1 MEMKIID
8 YISNYYCDEYKK
20 DLHLNDFK
28 DDSNLI
34 CNYKFYNKFHSV
46 WSPKSKNISNELIY
60 ICETIEDENKLKSKL
75 GLNNSEI
82 NNFILFEEATM
93 WTSLKYI
100 PFKVILNQLGFPI
113 CECVETKDF
122 WWGKLKYPE
131 YKYEKAIKIF
141 DMYKVNPENSKE
153 NNLDIILEFLNV
165 EGVIRN
171 SSSNSGSLDVSI
183 DEIGGRS
190 PDIIRT
196 TETLNSV
203 LNGNAG
209 KHLFPRL

>member
-1 MEMKIID
+1 MKINE
-8 YISNYYCDEYKK
+8 YISNYYCDEYKE

-82 NNFILFEEATM
+82 NNFILFEDATM

-209 KHLFPRL
+209 KHLFPRR

>member
-1 MEMKIID
+1 MEMKINE
-8 YISNYYCDEYKK
+8 YISNYYCDEYKE

-122 WWGKLKYPE
+122 
-131 YKYEKAIKIF
+131 
-141 DMYKVNPENSKE
+141 
-153 NNLDIILEFLNV
+153 
-165 EGVIRN
+165 
-171 SSSNSGSLDVSI
+171 
-183 DEIGGRS
+183 
-190 PDIIRT
+190 
-196 TETLNSV
+196 
-203 LNGNAG
+203 
-209 KHLFPRL
+209 